1 MGCCHNKKFDIPR
14 SENLIR
20 FRIKEAIDSGDTKRL
35 GILFSLSLSS
45 NQIDSDYINEEF
57 VKINGKNLNPLAY
70 SIHIGSG
77 PMYLKLLE
85 LGASHSR
92 MNHLLENQGIKAINI
107 ISSKNHIN
115 LLRVYFPTYQKLT
128 PSQSPYIFENPI
140 HTACR
145 MNSIGVLYYFF
156 NYFKPNEAPPE
167 FSFSTCNDLGEN
179 SALIACRFGHFKVVK
194 LLYEHFHCD
203 FSLLNNFKENALLV
217 SAKGYSKNRSSKYKD
232 VFIYLVETVGLDIT
246 YMHIE
251 ILLLLES
258 GEIFDYIDSKL
269 KEKSIYLTRQDVFKY
284 SFTLKGISMA
294 TSMTGSM
301 NYTYED
307 PFENNEE
314 LDRNLILN
322 DYT

>member
-1 MGCCHNKKFDIPR
+1 MGCCHNKKLDTPR

-35 GILFSLSLSS
+35 GILFSLVLSS
-45 NQIDSDYINEEF
+45 NQVDSDFINQEF

-85 LGASHSR
+85 LGASNSR
-92 MNHLLENQGIKAINI
+92 MNHLLENQAIKAINI

-115 LLRVYFPTYQKLT
+115 LLKVYFPIYQKLA

-156 NYFKPNEAPPE
+156 NYFKNTETPPE
-167 FSFSTCNDLGEN
+167 FSFSTCNDFGEN
-179 SALIACRFGHFKVVK
+179 SAMIACRFGHFKVVK

-203 FSLLNNFKENALLV
+203 FSLLNNFKENALLI

-232 VFIYLVETVGLDIT
+232 VFIYLIETVGLDVT

-251 ILLLLES
+251 MLLLLES
-258 GEIFDYIDSKL
+258 GEIFDYVESKL
-269 KEKSIYLTRQDVFKY
+269 KEKSIYVTRQEVFKY
-284 SFTLKGISMA
+284 SFTLKGMSMA
-294 TSMTGSM
+294 TSM
-301 NYTYED
+301 NCTYED
-307 PFENNEE
+307 PLENNEE
-314 LDRNLILN
+314 LDKTLFLN